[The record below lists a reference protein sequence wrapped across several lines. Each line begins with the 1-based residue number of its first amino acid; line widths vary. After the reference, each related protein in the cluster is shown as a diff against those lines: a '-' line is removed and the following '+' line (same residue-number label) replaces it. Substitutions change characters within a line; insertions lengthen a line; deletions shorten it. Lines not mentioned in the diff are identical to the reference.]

1 MEQVIQPLS
10 IQRKMPLYRKGVLS
24 VLKRFK
30 VGHLNMTLPDGEI
43 INIGEGR
50 GLSVDIR
57 VHDERFFKN
66 IFLSG
71 DIGFGESYM
80 EGHWSTSDLT
90 KIIRWGIQNLEHSPV
105 MSGSQSKHRL
115 MNILETMNK
124 FIHYLKR
131 NSKKG
136 SQKNI
141 AYHYDLSNRF
151 YEKMLDKSM
160 TYSCGIFSSE
170 KDSLYDAQI
179 NKYQQ
184 LCDDLDIQSGDHILE
199 IGCGWGGFAEYAA
212 TNYDC
217 KITAITLS
225 KEQYHYTVNRIQQ
238 GGIDKKVECR
248 LIDYR
253 DLTGVFDKV
262 VSIEM
267 IEAVGDKYL
276 PTYFQTINRLI
287 KADGVAVI
295 QGITCPDSRYL
306 DFKNGIDFIQKHIFP
321 GSLLPSVSSMV
332 SACQKQTEL
341 QLHNLR
347 DIGLHYAKTLALWM
361 EKVEEFKH
369 ELKDLGFD
377 DVFYRKWKYY
387 LCYCEAAFAER
398 NISTLQLT
406 FIKPNNTS
414 YKMHSPSLG

>member
-1 MEQVIQPLS
+1 VEQVIQPLS
-10 IQRKMPLYRKGVLS
+10 VQSKMPLYRKGVLS
-24 VLKRFK
+24 VLRRFK
-30 VGHLNMTLPDGEI
+30 VGHLNMTLPDGEM
-43 INIGEGR
+43 INIGEGA

-57 VHDERFFKN
+57 IHDERFFKN

-80 EGHWSTSDLT
+80 EGYWSTSDLT
-90 KIIRWGIQNLEHSPV
+90 RLIRWGIQNLEHSPV
-105 MSGSQSKHRL
+105 MSGSQSQHRM
-115 MNILETMNK
+115 MNMLEIMNK

-184 LCDDLDIQSGDHILE
+184 LCDDLDIQAGDHILE

-225 KEQYHYTVNRIQQ
+225 KEQYHYAVNRIQQ
-238 GGIDKKVECR
+238 GGIGKKVDCR

-253 DLTGVFDKV
+253 DLKGIFDKV
-262 VSIEM
+262 ISIEM
-267 IEAVGDKYL
+267 IEAVGHKYL
-276 PTYFQTINRLI
+276 PSYFQMINRLL
-287 KADGVAVI
+287 KPDGVAVI

-306 DFKNGIDFIQKHIFP
+306 EFKNGIDFIQKYIFP

-332 SACQKQTEL
+332 SACQKKTEL

-361 EKVEEFKH
+361 EKVEQFKH

-414 YKMHSPSLG
+414 YRMHSPSLG